1 MNDLVLKMK
10 TKIERKDDSVLE
22 KLKTG
27 IDVGVYLCTV
37 DLLDVRI
44 ILPIVF
50 SLGFLAIN

>member
-37 DLLDVRI
+37 DLSDVRI